1 MSGAAVGPDV
11 DEDDRRKSAMESWA
25 IEGAQV
31 DFEFGAA
38 QPRVEGRCL
47 PNG

>member
-1 MSGAAVGPDV
+1 VSGAAVGPDV
-11 DEDDRRKSAMESWA
+11 AEDDRRKPAMVSWA

-31 DFEFGAA
+31 DFEFGVA